1 MRELPLTTEAMSRSS
16 TLGKAAQAQF
26 TDAFSYNEGDAQA
39 NTPLDLGAGNDAP
52 PAYGT
57 LFDQLHLSQAGFNAG
72 AVVTG
77 MILPNA
83 DGLELPG

>member
-1 MRELPLTTEAMSRSS
+1 MGDKKATMSQVADG
-16 TLGKAAQAQF
+16 L
-26 TDAFSYNEGDAQA
+26 SYSGGDAQA
-39 NTPLDLGAGNDAP
+39 NTPLDLGASNDAP

-77 MILPNA
+77 MYSMVRC
-83 DGLELPG
+83 

>member
-1 MRELPLTTEAMSRSS
+1 MAEKNSTASRSS
-16 TLGKAAQAQF
+16 TLGQAAQAQVI
-26 TDAFSYNEGDAQA
+26 DRLGYSGGDNQA

-77 MILPNA
+77 KIMF
-83 DGLELPG
+83 